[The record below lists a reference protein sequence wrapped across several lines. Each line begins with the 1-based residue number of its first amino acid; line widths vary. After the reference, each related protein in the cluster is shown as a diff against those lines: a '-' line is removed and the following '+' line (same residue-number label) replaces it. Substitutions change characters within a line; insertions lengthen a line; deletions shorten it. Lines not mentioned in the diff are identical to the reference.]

1 MKIVLVDDH
10 EIVLEGLKLVL
21 RTRPD
26 VEVVGEATDAA
37 QALTCIRAAKP
48 DVVML
53 DMELPQSN
61 GVMLS
66 RQILRESPNIR
77 IVIFSAHVDP
87 QLVNEAVQEGV
98 RGYLTKVHRNG
109 EIGAALDAVEQG
121 QLYLCAEA
129 ATALAQDY
137 CKMAEG
143 KEAKLSER
151 EVTVLQ
157 TLAEGRSTKEIAAD
171 LKVSVKT
178 VETHRSHIMQKLN
191 IHTVAGL
198 TKYAV
203 RHGLSSL

>member
-21 RTRPD
+21 RARPNT
-26 VEVVGEATDAA
+26 EVVGEATDAA

-61 GVMLS
+61 GVLLT
-66 RQILRESPNIR
+66 RQILQASPDIR
-77 IVIFSAHVDP
+77 IIIFSAHVDP
-87 QLVNEAVQEGV
+87 QLVSEAVQEGV
-98 RGYLTKVHRNG
+98 SGYLTKVHRNG
-109 EIGAALDAVEQG
+109 EIGVALDAVEKG

-137 CKMAEG
+137 RKMAEG
-143 KEAKLSER
+143 KEARLSER
-151 EVTVLQ
+151 EVIVLR
-157 TLAEGRSTKEIAAD
+157 TLAEGRSTKEMAAD

-178 VETHRSHIMQKLN
+178 VETHRSRIMQKLN